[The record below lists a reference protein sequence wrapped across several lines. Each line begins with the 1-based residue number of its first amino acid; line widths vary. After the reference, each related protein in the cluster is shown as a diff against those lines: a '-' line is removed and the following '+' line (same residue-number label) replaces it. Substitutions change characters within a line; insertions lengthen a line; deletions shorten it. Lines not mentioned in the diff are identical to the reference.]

1 MLTNLLDG
9 LNSFGAAI
17 LENMGRDKDEAQ
29 RMVTEVSQQYKE
41 CTKWRMSM
49 NMFGPLLVPF
59 NRRLFFGLSPF
70 FSIVTFLRCLL
81 LLLFD
86 FLVSSF

>member
-41 CTKWRMSM
+41 STKWRMSM
-49 NMFGPLLVPF
+49 NMFGPFLVSF
-59 NRRLFFGLSPF
+59 YRRLCFGLSLF
-70 FSIVTFLRCLL
+70 FQ
-81 LLLFD
+81 
-86 FLVSSF
+86 SSRFFFVFYFHA

>member
-59 NRRLFFGLSPF
+59 NRRLFLGCHLS
-70 FSIVTFLRCLL
+70 SL
-81 LLLFD
+81 
-86 FLVSSF
+86 SSFTVLRFL